1 MNKNILIVEDEPI
14 LREIMKDYFENEG
27 YAVLEAADGK
37 EALALF
43 QAHDVH
49 LIILDIMLPELDGWS
64 VCQRIRK
71 ISRVPIIMLTARAD
85 EDDTLFGFELG
96 ADDYVTKPYS
106 PPVLLARAKRLLER
120 EGFFGSGGRAPV
132 WQRHHDRLFFAHSGN
147 REEAG

>member
-49 LIILDIMLPELDGWS
+49 LIILDIMLPELDG
-64 VCQRIRK
+64 
-71 ISRVPIIMLTARAD
+71 
-85 EDDTLFGFELG
+85 
-96 ADDYVTKPYS
+96 
-106 PPVLLARAKRLLER
+106 
-120 EGFFGSGGRAPV
+120 
-132 WQRHHDRLFFAHSGN
+132 
-147 REEAG
+147 